1 MQEGPGESAPVTGD
15 DGSSAVLAVANAA
28 AGSAQHEQVAAAV
41 VRLRRHADVDL
52 ARTRDPD
59 DLRSA
64 LADLGERRLVVLGGD
79 GSVHAAVQALSD
91 LDALSGAGPL
101 GIVPLGTGNDLA
113 RSLGLPLDPVQA
125 ADVAATGTPQHLE
138 MLRDD
143 AGGVV
148 VNAVHA
154 GLGADAAARAERRK
168 GRLGRLAYSVGAV
181 QAGASDRGYLM
192 RVTVDGEVVND
203 VDDRLLMVALG
214 LGTSIG
220 GGARV
225 APGAVPFDGQVDVV
239 LSTSTGPLA
248 RVAYAATMRDGR
260 HLGRH
265 DVTRLHGCEVL
276 LEALEDK
283 GFRTNADGEVTGPW
297 QRRRWTVAP
306 RAWTVLVPRHSRAGS
321 GSA

>member
-1 MQEGPGESAPVTGD
+1 MQDGRGDAPSRGDATPPGG
-15 DGSSAVLAVANAA
+15 VLAVANTA
-28 AGSAQHEQVAAAV
+28 AGTAEVEQIGAAV
-41 VRLRRHADVDL
+41 ARLRRHTQVEL
-52 ARTRDPD
+52 ARTADPGE
-59 DLRSA
+59 LRAA
-64 LADLGERRLVVLGGD
+64 LADLGDRRLVVLGGD
-79 GSVHAAVQALSD
+79 GSVHAAVQALLD
-91 LDALSGAGPL
+91 LDALADAGPI
-101 GIVPLGTGNDLA
+101 GVVPLGTGNDLA
-113 RSLGLPLDPVQA
+113 RGLGLPLEATSA
-125 ADVAATGTPQHLE
+125 AEVAVTGAAQRLE
-138 MLRDD
+138 LLRDD
-143 AGGVV
+143 DGGVV

-154 GLGADAAARAERRK
+154 GLGADAAARAARRK
-168 GRLGRLAYSVGAV
+168 GRLGRLAYPVGAL
-181 QAGASDRGYLM
+181 QAGASDRGYLI

-239 LSTSTGPLA
+239 ISTSTGPLA

-265 DVTRLHGCEVL
+265 DVTRLRGCEVL

-297 QRRRWTVAP
+297 WRRRWTVVP
-306 RAWTVLVPRHSRAGS
+306 GAWSLVVPRRDGTD
-321 GSA
+321 